1 MDPAQTVSI
10 HPYFRVH
17 EGKLDAFRALLP
29 KFVEKTSSE
38 PACHFYDFTIQNEEI
53 IFCREAYAGAEG
65 ALAHLENVGALLEE
79 A

>member
-53 IFCREAYAGAEG
+53 IFC
-65 ALAHLENVGALLEE
+65 
-79 A
+79 